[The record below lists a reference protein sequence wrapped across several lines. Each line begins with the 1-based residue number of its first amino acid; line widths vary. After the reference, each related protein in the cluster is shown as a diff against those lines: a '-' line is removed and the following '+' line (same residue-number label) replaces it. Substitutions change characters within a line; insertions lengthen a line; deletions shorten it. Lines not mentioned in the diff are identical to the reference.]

1 MILLPCPFT
10 GHKMLWTFPSLF
22 VLDQKFIYILW
33 QSLTFFA
40 RQKDDLNWFIFPA
53 LNAFKF
59 LDWLKMFG
67 PAHNILEPVK
77 GQGIS
82 YQKTKKLQV

>member
-1 MILLPCPFT
+1 MRKKCSSDREKPFAK
-10 GHKMLWTFPSLF
+10 GWF
-22 VLDQKFIYILW
+22 VLSKIGF
-33 QSLTFFA
+33 SAGTKVFEE
-40 RQKDDLNWFIFPA
+40 A
-53 LNAFKF
+53 LNAVKF
-59 LDWLKMFG
+59 LEWLKMFG